1 MILVM
6 LYVMLYVD
14 DSTLYSMLDQAFDL
28 WHYWE
33 LDFQLQSDPQDTV
46 VGTLA
51 RSDILIS
58 LLGKL

>member
-14 DSTLYSMLDQAFDL
+14 DSTRYSLLDQAFDL
-28 WHYWE
+28 WHYRE
-33 LDFQLQSDPQDTV
+33 VGFQLQSDPQDTV
-46 VGTLA
+46 LGTLA

>member
-1 MILVM
+1 
-6 LYVMLYVD
+6 MLYVD

-58 LLGKL
+58 FLGKL

>member
-1 MILVM
+1 MCNV
-6 LYVMLYVD
+6 VYVD

-28 WHYWE
+28 WHYLE
-33 LDFQLQSDPQDTV
+33 LGFQLQSDPRDTV